1 MLLISTHLHLLLG
14 TIVAPELLVTAL
26 DALNAQMESIVL
38 KDPQNPSSA
47 HLDIIAMELE
57 VTSILYQWLAV
68 RMSMFMHMP
77 RRLELHALQGSSVQ
91 LAHRFLRNVVEV
103 TIVKLVFLRHLAHA
117 LQVPSVELRILQL
130 MVIVKLAGK
139 VITVYKEYNSQC
151 IQILVLLSQV

>member
-1 MLLISTHLHLLLG
+1 
-14 TIVAPELLVTAL
+14 
-26 DALNAQMESIVL
+26 
-38 KDPQNPSSA
+38 
-47 HLDIIAMELE
+47 
-57 VTSILYQWLAV
+57 
-68 RMSMFMHMP
+68 MFMHMP

-103 TIVKLVFLRHLAHA
+103 TIVKLLFLRHLAHA
-117 LQVPSVELRILQL
+117 FQVPSVELRILQL